1 MSGERQ
7 KRREEIQ
14 RALSFIKCSLPY
26 PDPESYEGFVV
37 QLVCDLLDEGNAC
50 FREGEWTQARG
61 NFSEGVNVALY
72 AQAEGLHVPAALL
85 ESLYLNRAAAHQ
97 NMGEFDSGVKDCERA
112 LEVCRD
118 SAKALYRKAVCL
130 KASGHLREAYD
141 CSAACLLAS
150 PQDQTVS
157 NLSQEI
163 AASLGLKNRKAYI
176 SSHRGPEDD
185 RLALPALDEISSVEL
200 ENVTDSRASQECLIS
215 VLSVHVQ
222 YCRLF
227 LTAGSSEWP
236 SPVLPA
242 PVPVSDPHEALGL
255 SESVPLSVPVS
266 HLLEDHDLM
275 GDELDSL
282 LDCMSKQEDAPL
294 SGVVPTGLVCFP
306 SSPPHLPPAFFSS
319 VGNQLNSLDSFTKT
333 EMNSGSTLDALDSI
347 CPSAGAVSLQRPL
360 VVGGDALDSLSE
372 FSLPGGKVCHNF
384 LPSVKLTNSSH
395 VRNGHVTSTL
405 SCLSKN
411 PLEQTH
417 EFTQA
422 CSTCFTSTGPGVLDF
437 EFRSDVDHS
446 CKKDLLLC
454 RRKGGANSPWRR
466 IRSRPTRNNFQAAYV
481 LCREVLETQ
490 VCKYGEACT
499 FAYCQEEI
507 DVWTQERRGLLV
519 RELLFNPLATN
530 ESQTLSVNTLLNTHT
545 GMFMF
550 LCEPCFDCKPRMISK
565 RWKENPTL
573 CANIQT
579 QHHFDK
585 KKCLVHVV
593 KSSAV
598 SYSKIR
604 ALSSHCQFDVCR
616 HELSLGC
623 KREDGCCFAHSLI
636 ELQIWILQR
645 DSGISHE
652 EIVQESKKHWNKQRP
667 VIVASRSPNKITAAK
682 SKSPIRAEQTNGKAA
697 PVQGTGSAEVK
708 GHELELMLKFVC
720 GQCWKDGLVSEPDR
734 MLKYCTAKARHSWT
748 KDRRVLLVKS
758 HERKKWVAV
767 RPVPFA
773 KTFPQQYDICIHV
786 LKQRKCHYIGNCSF
800 AHSQEEKELWT
811 YMKNNSFTDIQQVF
825 DVWLSNQN
833 RASEATSPPQPIE
846 EKQITM
852 PTDFAEPMPD
862 SFYCPLCGKHSNSE
876 RQWLQHISS
885 EKHKQRVFSGEGED
899 ESLDWSY
906 RFPGHAF
913 SICPRLDDGC
923 ADGVSCDFAHS
934 EEELQE
940 WCKRRDF
947 LRRTLDKARADML
960 ISPNDNEFG
969 IFNFLLQN

>member
-1 MSGERQ
+1 MSAERQ
-7 KRREEIQ
+7 KRREEIR

-26 PDPESYEGFVV
+26 PDPEGYEGFVV
-37 QLVCDLLDEGNAC
+37 QLVCDLLDEGNAA
-50 FREGEWTQARG
+50 FRDSEWTQARG
-61 NFSEGVNVALY
+61 HFSEGVNVALY

-85 ESLYLNRAAAHQ
+85 ESLYINRAAAHQ
-97 NMGEFDSGVKDCERA
+97 NMGEFDSGVKDCDRA
-112 LEVCRD
+112 LEVCKD
-118 SAKALYRKAVCL
+118 STKALYRKAVCL
-130 KASGHLREAYD
+130 RESGKLREAYE
-141 CSAACLLAS
+141 CSTACLLAS
-150 PQDQTVS
+150 PQDQIVS

-176 SSHRGPEDD
+176 SSHRGTAAGSEDD
-185 RLALPALDEISSVEL
+185 GLISPPLDEISSVEL
-200 ENVTDSRASQECLIS
+200 EKETDSA
-215 VLSVHVQ
+215 
-222 YCRLF
+222 
-227 LTAGSSEWP
+227 AGSSEWP

-242 PVPVSDPHEALGL
+242 PVPVSDSHEAPCLPGA
-255 SESVPLSVPVS
+255 VPLSVPVS
-266 HLLEDHDLM
+266 QPLEDNDLM

-282 LDCMSKQEDAPL
+282 LDCMSKEEDTPQ
-294 SGVVPTGLVCFP
+294 SGVVPTGLVCF
-306 SSPPHLPPAFFSS
+306 SSPTPRLPPAFFSS
-319 VGNQLNSLDSFTKT
+319 VGSHLNSLDTFTKT
-333 EMNSGSTLDALDSI
+333 EMNSDSSSSTLDALDSI
-347 CPSAGAVSLQRPL
+347 CPSTDTVSLQRPL

-395 VRNGHVTSTL
+395 TRNGHMTSKL

-437 EFRSDVDHS
+437 ELRSDVNHS
-446 CKKDLLLC
+446 CKKDILLC
-454 RRKGGANSPWRR
+454 RRRGGANSPWRR
-466 IRSRPTRNNFQAAYV
+466 IRPRPTRNNFQAAFV
-481 LCREVLETQ
+481 LCREVLENQ
-490 VCKYGEACT
+490 VCKYGEGCT

-530 ESQTLSVNTLLNTHT
+530 ERQTLSVIKLLNIHT

-550 LCEPCFDCKPRMISK
+550 LCEACFDRKPRMISK

-573 CANIQT
+573 CTNTQT
-579 QHHFDK
+579 QHQFDK

-593 KSSAV
+593 KNSTV

-604 ALSSHCQFDVCR
+604 ALSSHCQFDMCR

-645 DSGISHE
+645 ETEISHE

-667 VIVASRSPNKITAAK
+667 VIAASRSPNKNTAAK
-682 SKSPIRAEQTNGKAA
+682 PRSPIRAEQTNGKAG
-697 PVQGTGSAEVK
+697 PVQGTGSADAAEVK
-708 GHELELMLKFVC
+708 GHRLELMMKFVC
-720 GQCWKDGLVSEPDR
+720 GQCWKDGLLSEPDR
-734 MLKYCTAKARHSWT
+734 ALKYCTSKARHSWT
-748 KDRRVLLVKS
+748 KDRRVLLVRS
-758 HERKKWVAV
+758 HERKKWVTV

-786 LKQRKCHYIGNCSF
+786 LKQRKCHYIGNCTF

-811 YMKNNSFTDIQQVF
+811 YMKNNGFTDIQQVF

-833 RASEATSPPQPIE
+833 RASDGTSPPQPVE

-862 SFYCPLCGKHSNSE
+862 SFYCPLCGKHSNSD
-876 RQWLQHISS
+876 RQWQQHITT
-885 EKHKQRVFSGEGED
+885 EKHKYRVLSGEGED
-899 ESLDWSY
+899 ESLSWSY
-906 RFPGHAF
+906 RFPGPCF
-913 SICPRLDDGC
+913 SICPRLTDGC
-923 ADGVSCDFAHS
+923 TEGLSCDFAHS

-940 WCKRRDF
+940 WHRRRDF
-947 LRRTLDKARADML
+947 LRRRLDKARADML
-960 ISPNDNEFG
+960 ISETDNDFG
-969 IFNFLLQN
+969 IYNFLLQN

>member
-1 MSGERQ
+1 MSAERQ
-7 KRREEIQ
+7 KRREEI
-14 RALSFIKCSLPY
+14 RKALSFIKSSLPY
-26 PDPESYEGFVV
+26 PDPEGYEGFVV
-37 QLVCDLLDEGNAC
+37 QLVCDLLDEGNAA
-50 FREGEWTQARG
+50 FREDEWTQAQG
-61 NFSEGVNVALY
+61 HFSEGVNVALY

-85 ESLYLNRAAAHQ
+85 ESLYINRAAAHQ
-97 NMGEFDSGVKDCERA
+97 NMGEFDSGVKDCNRA
-112 LEVCRD
+112 LEVCKD

-130 KASGHLREAYD
+130 RESGKLREAYE
-141 CSAACLLAS
+141 CSTACLLAS
-150 PQDQTVS
+150 PQDQKVR

-176 SSHRGPEDD
+176 SSH
-185 RLALPALDEISSVEL
+185 ISSVEL
-200 ENVTDSRASQECLIS
+200 EKETGSA
-215 VLSVHVQ
+215 
-222 YCRLF
+222 
-227 LTAGSSEWP
+227 AGLSEWP

-242 PVPVSDPHEALGL
+242 PVPVSDSHEAPGL
-255 SESVPLSVPVS
+255 SGAVPLSVPVS
-266 HLLEDHDLM
+266 QPLEDNDLM

-282 LDCMSKQEDAPL
+282 LDCMSKEEDTPQ
-294 SGVVPTGLVCFP
+294 SGVIPTGLVCF
-306 SSPPHLPPAFFSS
+306 SSPTPHLPPAFFSS
-319 VGNQLNSLDSFTKT
+319 VGSQLNSLDIFTKP
-333 EMNSGSTLDALDSI
+333 EMNSDSSSSTLDALDSI
-347 CPSAGAVSLQRPL
+347 CPSADTVSLQRPL

-395 VRNGHVTSTL
+395 TRNGHMNSKL
-405 SCLSKN
+405 SCLSQN

-437 EFRSDVDHS
+437 ELRADVNHS

-454 RRKGGANSPWRR
+454 RWRGGANSPWRR
-466 IRSRPTRNNFQAAYV
+466 IRSRPTRNNFQAAFV
-481 LCREVLETQ
+481 LCREVLENQ
-490 VCKYGEACT
+490 VCKYGEGCT

-530 ESQTLSVNTLLNTHT
+530 ERQTLSVIKLLNIHT

-550 LCEPCFDCKPRMISK
+550 LCEACFDRKPRMISK
-565 RWKENPTL
+565 RWKENPAL
-573 CANIQT
+573 CANTQT
-579 QHHFDK
+579 QHQFDK

-593 KSSAV
+593 KNSTV

-604 ALSSHCQFDVCR
+604 ALSSHCQFDMCR

-645 DSGISHE
+645 DSEISHE

-667 VIVASRSPNKITAAK
+667 VIAASRSPNKNTAAK
-682 SKSPIRAEQTNGKAA
+682 PKSPIRAEQMNGKAG
-697 PVQGTGSAEVK
+697 PVQGTGSADTAEVK
-708 GHELELMLKFVC
+708 GHRLELMMKFVC
-720 GQCWKDGLVSEPDR
+720 SQCWKDGLLSEPDR
-734 MLKYCTAKARHSWT
+734 ALKYCTSKARHSWT
-748 KDRRVLLVKS
+748 KDRRVLLVRS
-758 HERKKWVAV
+758 HERKKWVTV

-786 LKQRKCHYIGNCSF
+786 LKQRKCHYIGNCTF

-811 YMKNNSFTDIQQVF
+811 YMKNNGFTDIQQVF

-833 RASEATSPPQPIE
+833 RASDGTSPPQPIE

-852 PTDFAEPMPD
+852 PTDFAEPMVG
-862 SFYCPLCGKHSNSE
+862 F
-876 RQWLQHISS
+876 R
-885 EKHKQRVFSGEGED
+885 
-899 ESLDWSY
+899 
-906 RFPGHAF
+906 
-913 SICPRLDDGC
+913 RLADGC
-923 ADGVSCDFAHS
+923 TEGLSCDFAHS

-940 WCKRRDF
+940 WHRRRDF
-947 LRRTLDKARADML
+947 LRRRLDKARADML
-960 ISPNDNEFG
+960 ISEADKDFG
-969 IFNFLLQN
+969 IYNFLLQD

>member
-1 MSGERQ
+1 MSAERQ

-14 RALSFIKCSLPY
+14 RALSFIKSSLPY

-37 QLVCDLLDEGNAC
+37 QLVCDLLDEGNAA

-61 NFSEGVNVALY
+61 HFSEGVNVALY
-72 AQAEGLHVPAALL
+72 AQAEGLHVPTALL
-85 ESLYLNRAAAHQ
+85 ESLYINRAAAHQ

-112 LEVCRD
+112 LEVCKD

-130 KASGHLREAYD
+130 KESGKLREAYD

-163 AASLGLKNRKAYI
+163 AAILGLKNRKAYI
-176 SSHRGPEDD
+176 SSHRGKPAGSEDD
-185 RLALPALDEISSVEL
+185 GLALPALDEISSVEL
-200 ENVTDSRASQECLIS
+200 EKVTDSA
-215 VLSVHVQ
+215 
-222 YCRLF
+222 
-227 LTAGSSEWP
+227 AGFSEWP

-242 PVPVSDPHEALGL
+242 PVPVSDSHEAPGL
-255 SESVPLSVPVS
+255 SGAVPLSVPVS
-266 HLLEDHDLM
+266 QPLEDNDLM

-282 LDCMSKQEDAPL
+282 LDCMSKEEDTPQ
-294 SGVVPTGLVCFP
+294 SRVVPTGLVCFSP
-306 SSPPHLPPAFFSS
+306 SSLRLPPAFFSS
-319 VGNQLNSLDSFTKT
+319 VGSQLNSLDSFTKT

-372 FSLPGGKVCHNF
+372 FSLPGGKVCRSF

-395 VRNGHVTSTL
+395 VKNGHVTSTL

-422 CSTCFTSTGPGVLDF
+422 CSTCFTSTGTGVLDF
-437 EFRSDVDHS
+437 EFRSDVNHN

-454 RRKGGANSPWRR
+454 RRRGGANSPWRR
-466 IRSRPTRNNFQAAYV
+466 IRSRPTRNNFQAAFV
-481 LCREVLETQ
+481 LCREVLESQ
-490 VCKYGEACT
+490 VCKYGEGCT

-507 DVWTQERRGLLV
+507 DVWTQERRGLLI

-530 ESQTLSVNTLLNTHT
+530 ERQTLSVIKLLNKHT

-550 LCEPCFDCKPRMISK
+550 LCEACFDCKPRMISK

-573 CANIQT
+573 CANTLT

-604 ALSSHCQFDVCR
+604 ALSSHCQFDLCR
-616 HELSLGC
+616 HELGLGC

-645 DSGISHE
+645 DSGISYE

-682 SKSPIRAEQTNGKAA
+682 SRSPIRAEQTNGKAG
-697 PVQGTGSAEVK
+697 PVQGTGSSDTAEVK
-708 GHELELMLKFVC
+708 GHGLELMLKFVC

-734 MLKYCTAKARHSWT
+734 ALKYCTAKARHSWT

-758 HERKKWVAV
+758 HERKKWVTV

-786 LKQRKCHYIGNCSF
+786 LKQRKCHYIGNCTF

-811 YMKNNSFTDIQQVF
+811 YMKNNGFTDIQQVF

-833 RASEATSPPQPIE
+833 RASDGTSPPQPTE
-846 EKQITM
+846 VKQITM

-862 SFYCPLCGKHSNSE
+862 SFYCPLCGKHSNSH
-876 RQWLQHISS
+876 RQWQQHISS

-899 ESLDWSY
+899 ESLAWLY
-906 RFPGHAF
+906 RFPGPCF

-960 ISPNDNEFG
+960 ISPDDNNFG
-969 IFNFLLQN
+969 IYNFLLQN